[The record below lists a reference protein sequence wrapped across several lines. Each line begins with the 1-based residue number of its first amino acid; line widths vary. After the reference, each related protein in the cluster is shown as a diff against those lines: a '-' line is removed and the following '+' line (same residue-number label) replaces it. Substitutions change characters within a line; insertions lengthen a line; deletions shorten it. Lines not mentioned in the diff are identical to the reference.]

1 MRRLLIAG
9 LVITL
14 AATAVYTAKAPVVP
28 TLAGAHPGIPVAS
41 IGEIFRH
48 F

>member
-9 LVITL
+9 LVMFL
-14 AATAVYTAKAPVVP
+14 AATAVYTSKAPIIP
-28 TLAGAHPGIPVAS
+28 TLAGAHPGMPVAS